1 MLIVAA
7 LAVAGVVVRLL
18 VADQSLFADELS
30 TRWMIADRSFG
41 DVIAAVHTDAEITPP
56 LYFAASW
63 LTTQLGLDP
72 LLVRAP
78 SLIAGAATIPLVYLV
93 GVRTVRRPAALV
105 AAALT
110 ALSPFMI
117 FYSAE
122 ARGYALMAAL
132 VLLST
137 LALLLALEGRPRWWV
152 AYGACTCLAVYSH
165 YTSVFAL
172 AAQLLWL
179 LWAHPDAR
187 RPALIANA
195 AAAVAFLP
203 WIGGLRGDLDS
214 PTTDI
219 LSSLQSLSWG
229 YVRTSL
235 SHWAIGFPYA
245 TPRTRVWD
253 LPGTLGL
260 LLIAAGVALAAAGL
274 LRARPGRPDPRVI
287 LVAMLAVSVPLGEL
301 AASLLGANLLG
312 VRNLAASWPAYALC
326 LAAFLVAGGPRIGRV
341 AAALV
346 LAGFA
351 LGAVKMLDPDFAR
364 PDYDAVVEEVE
375 RGAAPGDVVIDGASL
390 SPAGV
395 PTAFDAGF
403 GPGRRL
409 FELGRDE
416 VVYDPFRIVAPAP
429 PPQQVV
435 RRAAAAAGGD
445 RINLVLLGAA
455 DAVAARRLTRLL
467 PPGYRQVEER
477 AYGGIAPMRLLVF
490 EDQTATGA

>member
-1 MLIVAA
+1 MLLVAA
-7 LAVAGVVVRLL
+7 LTVVGVVVRLL

-41 DVIAAVHTDAEITPP
+41 DVIATVNTDAEITPP

-78 SLIAGAATIPLVYLV
+78 SLIAGAATIPLVHLV
-93 GVRTVRRPAALV
+93 GARTVGRRAALV

-122 ARGYALMAAL
+122 ARGYALMTAL

-137 LALLLALEGRPRWWV
+137 LAMLVALDGKPRWWWV
-152 AYGACTCLAVYSH
+152 YGACTCLAVYSH

-179 LWAHPDAR
+179 LWAHPEAR
-187 RPALIANA
+187 RPATGANA
-195 AAAVAFLP
+195 AAVVAFLP
-203 WIGGLRGDLDS
+203 WIGGLRSDLES
-214 PTTDI
+214 PTADI
-219 LSSLQSLSWG
+219 LSALQSLSWG

-245 TPRTRVWD
+245 TPQTRVWD
-253 LPGTLGL
+253 LPGRPGL
-260 LLIAAGVALAAAGL
+260 LLIALGLALAAGGL
-274 LRARPGRPDPRVI
+274 LRARPRRLERRVV
-287 LVAMLAVSVPLGEL
+287 LVVMLAVSVPLGEL
-301 AASLLGANLLG
+301 AASLLGSNLLG
-312 VRNLAASWPAYALC
+312 VRNLAAAWPAYALC
-326 LAAFLVAGGPRIGRV
+326 LAAFLVAGGPRLGRV
-341 AAALV
+341 AAGLV
-346 LAGFA
+346 IAGFA
-351 LGAVKMLDPDFAR
+351 LGAFKLLDPDFAR
-364 PDYDAVVEEVE
+364 PDYDALVEHVE

-395 PTAFDAGF
+395 PTAFEAGF
-403 GPGRRL
+403 GREPRI
-409 FELGRDE
+409 FQLGRDE
-416 VVYDPFRIVAPAP
+416 VVYDPFRIVTPAP
-429 PPQQVV
+429 PPEQVV
-435 RRAAAAAGGD
+435 RRAAAAAAGG
-445 RINLVLLGAA
+445 RMYLVVLGRDPRAA
-455 DAVAARRLTRLL
+455 QGLTRLL

-477 AYGGIAPMRLLVF
+477 AYRGIAPMRLLVF